1 MYGTVFDNKV
11 QAKILQTYIGIVIKY
26 AYPILRVIK
35 NPEPVKKKDYTFI
48 HIDFFKNSAWKQTS

>member
-48 HIDFFKNSAWKQTS
+48 HIDFLKNSA